1 MAARRR
7 HATHND
13 LSSIQF
19 SKEGIGKLQKITQR
33 TGESYEQYI
42 RRRLRL

>member
-7 HATHND
+7 QTHSN